1 MYSTNVPRRLRQC
14 LLVVLTFATVFLI
27 SLPALAQQDQSRI
40 AGVVKDAN
48 GAVIPGASILVKNDR
63 TGEERTATSTDAGS
77 YIVSGLRPSVYTV
90 TAAAQNLNV
99 RANSVQLLA
108 GQELNLDLTLQA
120 TGVEAKVDIVAAADT
135 GIDTGTAAMGVN
147 VNPREVEALP
157 LNGRQLSQLYLQA
170 PGSVNSGSGTF
181 GDIRFS
187 GRAVQQNVIRYDGI
201 EGSAIIDAS
210 PGNLNGE
217 VPSPFRLQSS
227 LENVQEFRVDS
238 NNFPAEFGTGTG
250 GQVSVV
256 TKSGGNTFHGSLFEY
271 LRNDALDAANFFD
284 NILGQKAPLRLNQFG
299 GSVGGP
305 LVKDKAFFFFSYE
318 GYRLRAGVNSIE
330 AVPGSA
336 SRICKA
342 PFGAGTND
350 CVAASVALLPAFRSP
365 DAVIISTGSG
375 ANIFDVAQLQ
385 ANSSVN
391 ENSAALR
398 LDYKLNNKHSAYFRF
413 FRDQGS
419 NDQPEGVTGRRVSIK
434 AVPQNGVLAVQSL
447 LTPTLLNEFKLGYNS
462 AYTRINGLAPTV
474 AGFDLS
480 SAVINISGNTAN
492 FALPGQ
498 GSSAGTAVPGGLV
511 RANSATNGRGQPYTP
526 YSLSFVDSANWTKGD
541 HNAKFGGELRLIRL
555 YTDRLGGATYTYSNL
570 NSFLTN
576 TPQSI
581 QFLGDVSAPSP
592 FNNGATGQ
600 RYAKQEYY
608 IAYAEDEWK
617 LRPNLTLNYGLRY
630 EYYTPLREDRNLQVL
645 FDITNGT
652 LRPPTEAAFQ
662 SSKTNFGPRISMT
675 WSPSPNGGGFFGGG
689 RTVLRGGFGIFYGPG
704 QTEDQIQPIE
714 SDRVSSTFTS
724 NPIFPNGPALAFPLN
739 SAAAVAFFNNPAN
752 VNTRAYQ
759 PRAYSPAYKI
769 PEKVYQYTFS
779 LQQELFSG
787 TVLTAAYVG
796 SQGRNLFLR
805 SIANKILPGQTS
817 IANTASA
824 LPAGVGVVNVTDA
837 GGRVIAVR
845 TVREFSVISG
855 LNALQPYAE
864 VDYKTSGGDDSYNA
878 LQMTLARR
886 ITSGLTLNSQYTFSR
901 SFGNTAGSNEARTA
915 AIPDVFEADRGYNN
929 FDVRH
934 TFNFSALYKLPFGKG
949 ASHEF
954 GNIGNALL
962 GDWEIGGI
970 VNARS
975 GLPIEVGITRPDV
988 VIQCAAATCP
998 ATINGVVTTV
1008 PNGWVAQLPGT
1019 INANSPLP
1027 AGFVGVVNTPGG
1039 GASRNVRRP
1048 NIVPGVNPYLNND
1061 RSLINPAAF
1070 SIPLPGQFGD
1080 LPRNALRGPNFRQ
1093 FDLVFNKR
1101 FPITESTNLEFR
1113 TEIFNIFNFTNFAA
1127 PSTTLN
1133 NALPTISSAGVVGTT
1148 NLQPGRGFTQSQAGG
1163 TFGLLRQ
1170 TVERTVGL
1178 GTNRQIQFAL
1188 RLNF

>member
-1 MYSTNVPRRLRQC
+1 MYSTNIPR
-14 LLVVLTFATVFLI
+14 LLHLLLI
-27 SLPALAQQDQSRI
+27 AVAALCFVQLPGHAVYAQQDQGRI
-40 AGVVKDAN
+40 GGVITDSAGALVPGAQIVVKN
-48 GAVIPGASILVKNDR
+48 EK
-63 TGEERTATSTDAGS
+63 TGEERTATSSESGS
-77 YIVSGLRPSVYTV
+77 YIVSGLRPSLYTV
-90 TAAAQNLNV
+90 TATAQSLTV
-99 RANSVQLLA
+99 RATGVQLLA
-108 GQELNLDLTLQA
+108 GQELKLNLTLQA

-135 GIDTGTAAMGVN
+135 GIDTGTAAMGVK
-147 VNPREVEALP
+147 VHPREVEALP

-217 VPSPFRLQSS
+217 VPSRFRLQSS
-227 LENVQEFRVDS
+227 LENLQEFRVDS

-256 TKSGGNTFHGSLFEY
+256 TKSGGNAFHGSLFEY
-271 LRNDALDAANFFD
+271 IRNDTLDAANFFD
-284 NILGQKAPLRLNQFG
+284 NIIGQKAPLRLNQFG
-299 GSVGGP
+299 GSIGGP

-336 SRICKA
+336 SRLCA
-342 PFGAGTND
+342 GPFGTGSINCNAT
-350 CVAASVALLPAFRSP
+350 SVALLPAFRSP
-365 DAVIISTGSG
+365 DAAIIATGSG
-375 ANIFDVAQLQ
+375 TNLFDVAQLQ
-385 ANSSVN
+385 ANSTVN
-391 ENSAALR
+391 ENSTALR
-398 LDYKLNNKHSAYFRF
+398 FDYKLNNKHSAYFRF

-419 NDQPEGVTGRRVSIK
+419 NDQPEGVTGRRVAIK

-447 LTPTLLNEFKLGYNS
+447 LSPTLLNEFKFGYNS
-462 AYTRINGLAPTV
+462 AYTRINGQAPTI

-498 GSSAGTAVPGGLV
+498 GAQAGTAVPGGLV

-526 YSLSFVDSANWTKGD
+526 YLLSLVDSVNWAKGN
-541 HNAKFGGELRLIRL
+541 HNAKFGGEVRLIRL
-555 YTDRLGGATYTYSNL
+555 YTDRLGGTTYTFSNL
-570 NSFLTN
+570 TNFLTN
-576 TPQSI
+576 TAQSI
-581 QFLGDVSAPSP
+581 QFLGDVSSPSP

-600 RYAKQEYY
+600 RFAKQEYY
-608 IAYAEDEWK
+608 ITYAEDEWK

-645 FDITNGT
+645 FNIRNGT
-652 LRPPTEAAFQ
+652 LRPPTEDAFQ

-675 WSPSPNGGGFFGGG
+675 WSPKPNGGGFFGGG

-714 SDRVSSTFTS
+714 SDRISSTFTS
-724 NPIFPNGPALAFPLN
+724 NPLN
-739 SAAAVAFFNNPAN
+739 SALPLSFPLDSSVAVAFFTNPAN
-752 VNTRAYQ
+752 VNRRSYQ
-759 PRAYSPAYKI
+759 PRAYAPDYRI
-769 PEKVYQYTFS
+769 PEKVYQYTVS

-787 TVLTAAYVG
+787 TVLTAGYVG

-805 SIANKILPGQTS
+805 SIANKILPGQTTVP
-817 IANTASA
+817 NTVSM
-824 LPAGVGVVNVTDA
+824 LPSGFGVVNLTNASGQVTS
-837 GGRVIAVR
+837 VQ

-855 LNALQPYAE
+855 RSALNPFAE

-886 ITSGLTLNSQYTFSR
+886 LTSGLTLNSQYTFSR

-915 AIPDVFEADRGYNN
+915 AVPDNFDADDGYNN

-934 TFNFSALYKLPFGKG
+934 AFNFSALYQLPFGKG
-949 ASHEF
+949 THHDLGSA
-954 GNIGNALL
+954 GNALL

-988 VIQCAAATCP
+988 VIQCVNDTCP
-998 ATINGVVTTV
+998 VTINGVATTV
-1008 PNGWVAQLPGT
+1008 PKGFVAQ
-1019 INANSPLP
+1019 S
-1027 AGFVGVVNTPGG
+1027 
-1039 GASRNVRRP
+1039 
-1048 NIVPGVNPYLNND
+1048 
-1061 RSLINPAAF
+1061 
-1070 SIPLPGQFGD
+1070 
-1080 LPRNALRGPNFRQ
+1080 
-1093 FDLVFNKR
+1093 
-1101 FPITESTNLEFR
+1101 EE
-1113 TEIFNIFNFTNFAA
+1113 
-1127 PSTTLN
+1127 
-1133 NALPTISSAGVVGTT
+1133 
-1148 NLQPGRGFTQSQAGG
+1148 
-1163 TFGLLRQ
+1163 
-1170 TVERTVGL
+1170 
-1178 GTNRQIQFAL
+1178 
-1188 RLNF
+1188 

>member
-1 MYSTNVPRRLRQC
+1 M
-14 LLVVLTFATVFLI
+14 
-27 SLPALAQQDQSRI
+27 
-40 AGVVKDAN
+40 
-48 GAVIPGASILVKNDR
+48 
-63 TGEERTATSTDAGS
+63 
-77 YIVSGLRPSVYTV
+77 
-90 TAAAQNLNV
+90 
-99 RANSVQLLA
+99 
-108 GQELNLDLTLQA
+108 
-120 TGVEAKVDIVAAADT
+120 
-135 GIDTGTAAMGVN
+135 
-147 VNPREVEALP
+147 
-157 LNGRQLSQLYLQA
+157 
-170 PGSVNSGSGTF
+170 
-181 GDIRFS
+181 
-187 GRAVQQNVIRYDGI
+187 QQNVIRYDGI

-238 NNFPAEFGTGTG
+238 NNFPAEYGTGTG

-256 TKSGGNTFHGSLFEY
+256 TKSGSNRFHGSLFEY

-284 NILGQKAPLRLNQFG
+284 NIIGQKAPLRLNQFG
-299 GSVGGP
+299 GSIGGP
-305 LVKDKAFFFFSYE
+305 IIEDKFFFFFSYE
-318 GYRLRAGVNSIE
+318 GYRLRAGVNSVE

-336 SRICKA
+336 SRLCAA
-342 PFGAGTND
+342 PFGSGSIACNAT
-350 CVAASVALLPAFRSP
+350 SVSLLPAFRAP
-365 DAVIISTGSG
+365 EAAIISTGSG
-375 ANIFDVAQLQ
+375 TNLFDVAQLQ
-385 ANSSVN
+385 ANASVN
-391 ENSAALR
+391 ENSTALR
-398 LDYKLNNKHSAYFRF
+398 LDYKFNNKHSTYFRF

-419 NDQPEGVTGRRVSIK
+419 NEQPEGVTGRRVFIK
-434 AVPQNGVLAVQSL
+434 AVPQNGVVALQSL
-447 LTPTLLNEFKLGYNS
+447 LTPALLNEFKFGYNG
-462 AYTRINGLAPTV
+462 AYTRINGVAPTI

-498 GSSAGTAVPGGLV
+498 GTSAGTATPGGLV

-526 YSLSFVDSANWTKGD
+526 YTLSFVDNLNWTRGS
-541 HNAKFGGELRLIRL
+541 HNVKFGGELRLIRL
-555 YTDRLGGATYTYSNL
+555 YTDRLGGTTYTFSNL
-570 NSFLTN
+570 TSFLTN

-581 QFLGDVSAPSP
+581 QFLGDLSAPSP

-608 IAYAEDEWK
+608 IGYAEDEWK
-617 LRPNLTLNYGLRY
+617 IRPNLTLNYGLRY

-645 FDITNGT
+645 FNITNGT
-652 LRPPTEAAFQ
+652 LRNPTEDAFK

-675 WSPSPNGGGFFGGG
+675 WSPNANGSGFFGSG
-689 RTVLRGGFGIFYGPG
+689 RTVLRGGFGLFYGPG

-724 NPIFPNGPALAFPLN
+724 NPIFSGGPSLAFPLDTT
-739 SAAAVAFFNNPAN
+739 AAVAFFNNPAN
-752 VNTRAYQ
+752 VNIRSYQ
-759 PRAYSPAYKI
+759 PRAYSPDYEI

-779 LQQELFSG
+779 VQQELFHD

-805 SIANKILPGQTS
+805 SIANKILPGQTTVLS
-817 IANTASA
+817 NVAA
-824 LPAGVGVVNVTDA
+824 LPSGVGVVNLADPVT
-837 GGRVIAVR
+837 GRITAVR
-845 TVREFSVISG
+845 TVREFSIISG
-855 LNALQPYAE
+855 NNVQNPYAE
-864 VDYKTSGGDDSYNA
+864 VDYKTSGGEDRYNA

-886 ITSGLTLNSQYTFSR
+886 ITTGLTLNSQYTFSR

-915 AIPDVFEADRGYNN
+915 AIPDVFDADRGYNN

-949 ASHEF
+949 TPHDF
-954 GNIGNALL
+954 DDVGNAIL
-962 GDWEIGGI
+962 GNWEIGGI

-975 GLPIEVGITRPDV
+975 GLPIEIGITRPDV

-998 ATINGVVTTV
+998 VTINGVATTV
-1008 PNGWVAQLPGT
+1008 AQGFVAQLPGT
-1019 INANSPLP
+1019 INAANPLP
-1027 AGFVGVVNTPGG
+1027 LGFIGVVNTPGG

-1048 NIVPGVNPYLNND
+1048 NVVAGVSPFLNND
-1061 RSLINPAAF
+1061 RNLINPAAF
-1070 SIPLPGQFGD
+1070 TTPLPGAFGD
-1080 LPRNALRGPNFRQ
+1080 LPRNALRGPNFTQ

-1101 FPITESTNLEFR
+1101 FAITESTNIEFR
-1113 TEIFNIFNFTNFAA
+1113 TEIFNIFNNANFAV

-1133 NALPTISSAGVVGTT
+1133 NALPTITSVGALSSGV
-1148 NLQPGRGFTQSQAGG
+1148 QPGTAFTQATAGG

-1188 RLNF
+1188 RINF

>member
-1 MYSTNVPRRLRQC
+1 MYTTNVPRPFRYL
-14 LLVVLTFATVFLI
+14 LLVLTAFAALSLI
-27 SLPALAQQDQSRI
+27 QSAQAQTDHGRI
-40 AGVVKDAN
+40 RGIVTDAN
-48 GAVIPGASILVKNDR
+48 GAIVPGASIVVKNER
-63 TGEERTATSTDAGS
+63 TGEERTATSTDSGS
-77 YIVSGLRPSVYTV
+77 YLLAGLRPSIYTV
-90 TAAAQNLNV
+90 TASAQNLSV
-99 RANSVQLLA
+99 RAANVQLLV
-108 GQELNLDLTLQA
+108 GQELVLNLTLQA

-135 GIDTGTAAMGVN
+135 GIDTGSAAMGVN

-256 TKSGGNTFHGSLFEY
+256 TKSGGNAFHGSLFEY
-271 LRNDALDAANFFD
+271 LRNDVLDAANFFD
-284 NILGQKAPLRLNQFG
+284 NIIGQKAPLRLNQFG
-299 GSVGGP
+299 GSIGGP

-336 SRICKA
+336 SRLC
-342 PFGAGTND
+342 AGPLGTGTIN
-350 CVAASVALLPAFRSP
+350 CNATSVALLPAFRSP
-365 DAVIISTGSG
+365 DAAIIATGSG
-375 ANIFDVAQLQ
+375 TNLFDVAQLQ
-385 ANSSVN
+385 ANSTVN
-391 ENSAALR
+391 ENSTALR
-398 LDYKLNNKHSAYFRF
+398 FDYKLNNKHSAYFRF

-419 NDQPEGVTGRRVSIK
+419 NDQPEGVTGRRVAIK

-447 LTPTLLNEFKLGYNS
+447 LTPTLLNEFKFGYNS
-462 AYTRINGLAPTV
+462 AYTRINGQAPTI

-498 GSSAGTAVPGGLV
+498 GTSAGTAVPGGLV

-526 YSLSFVDSANWTKGD
+526 YSLSFVDSVNWTKGN
-541 HNAKFGGELRLIRL
+541 HNAKFGGEFRMIRL
-555 YTDRLGGATYTYSNL
+555 YTDRLGGTTYTYSNL

-576 TPQSI
+576 TAQSI

-592 FNNGATGQ
+592 FNGGATGP
-600 RYAKQEYY
+600 RFAKQEYY
-608 IAYAEDEWK
+608 ITYAEDEWK
-617 LRPNLTLNYGLRY
+617 IRPNLTLNYGLRY
-630 EYYTPLREDRNLQVL
+630 EYYTPLRGDRNLQVL
-645 FDITNGT
+645 FDIRNGT
-652 LRPPTEAAFQ
+652 LRPPTEDAFQ

-675 WSPSPNGGGFFGGG
+675 WSPKPNGGGFFGGG

-714 SDRVSSTFTS
+714 SDRISSTFTS
-724 NPIFPNGPALAFPLN
+724 NPLDSSLPLSFPLD
-739 SAAAVAFFNNPAN
+739 SSVAVAFFTNPAN
-752 VNTRAYQ
+752 VNRRSYQ
-759 PRAYSPAYKI
+759 PRAYAPDYKI
-769 PEKVYQYTFS
+769 PEKVYQYTVS

-805 SIANKILPGQTS
+805 SIANKILPGQTTVP
-817 IANTASA
+817 NTVSV
-824 LPAGVGVVNVTDA
+824 LPSGFGVVNLTNASGQVTS
-837 GGRVIAVR
+837 VQ
-845 TVREFSVISG
+845 TVREFSIISG
-855 LNALQPYAE
+855 RSALNPFAE

-878 LQMTLARR
+878 LQITLARR
-886 ITSGLTLNSQYTFSR
+886 LTSGLTLNSQYTFSR

-915 AIPDVFEADRGYNN
+915 AIPDNFEADRGYNN

-934 TFNFSALYKLPFGKG
+934 SFNLSALYQLPFGKG
-949 ASHEF
+949 TSHEF
-954 GNIGNALL
+954 GSVGNALL

-970 VNARS
+970 INARS

-988 VIQCAAATCP
+988 VMQCAAATCP
-998 ATINGVVTTV
+998 VTINGVASTV
-1008 PNGWVAQLPGT
+1008 PNGFVAQLTSGT
-1019 INANSPLP
+1019 LP
-1027 AGFVGVVNTPGG
+1027 VGFVGVVNTPGG

-1048 NIVPGVNPYLNND
+1048 NIVPGVSPYLNND

-1070 SIPLPGQFGD
+1070 SIPLPGTFGD

-1093 FDLVFNKR
+1093 FDLVLNKR
-1101 FPITESTNLEFR
+1101 FPITESMNVEFR
-1113 TEIFNIFNFTNFAA
+1113 TEIFNIFNFANFAL

-1133 NALPTISSAGVVGTT
+1133 NALPTITSGGVMSTGS
-1148 NLQPGRGFTQSQAGG
+1148 LQPGSGFAQAQAGG

-1178 GTNRQIQFAL
+1178 GTSRQIQFAL